1 MARWLYV
8 DYQLMKRGES
18 NKYLLYVALGVA
30 IGLLAFILAAI
41 NTPLAPKTATAPA
54 PAATAPAPDA
64 VLGGESSS
72 PSANYPRVG
81 LPYIESGYRFQF
93 SHCTGTPGSLVVKAG
108 KYFLL
113 DNRDAQSHT
122 FAVAGQS
129 YSVGGY
135 GAAVAA
141 VWKIG
146 TFQITCDGGGAASLT
161 VEK

>member
-1 MARWLYV
+1 
-8 DYQLMKRGES
+8 MKRSDS
-18 NKYLLYVALGVA
+18 NKYIPYVALGIV
-30 IGLLAFILAAI
+30 IGVLAFVLAGI
-41 NTPLAPKTATAPA
+41 NMANNPVTKTAPSVQA
-54 PAATAPAPDA
+54 PAASGPDA
-64 VLGGESSS
+64 VVGGESSA
-72 PSANYPRVG
+72 PSGNYPRIG

-93 SHCTGTPGSLVVKAG
+93 THCSGTPGSLVVKAG

-141 VWKIG
+141 VWKLG
-146 TFQITCDGGGAASLT
+146 KYQITCDGGGAASLT
-161 VEK
+161 IEK

>member
-1 MARWLYV
+1 
-8 DYQLMKRGES
+8 MKRSES
-18 NKYLLYVALGVA
+18 AKYIPYVVLGIV
-30 IGLLAFILAAI
+30 IGILAFLLAAI
-41 NTPLAPKTATAPA
+41 NMPSSSPATAPN
-54 PAATAPAPDA
+54 PSPAPSAQNAGPDA
-64 VLGGESSS
+64 TVGGESST
-72 PSANYPRVG
+72 PSGTYPRVG

-93 SHCTGTPGSLVVKAG
+93 SKCSGTPGSLVVKSG

-122 FAVAGQS
+122 FSVAGQS

-141 VWKIG
+141 VWKTG
-146 TFQITCDGGGAASLT
+146 THQITCDGGGAASLT

>member
-1 MARWLYV
+1 
-8 DYQLMKRGES
+8 MKRSDS
-18 NKYLLYVALGVA
+18 NKYIPYIVLGIV
-30 IGLLAFILAAI
+30 IGILAFVLAAI
-41 NTPLAPKTATAPA
+41 NMTPAPA
-54 PAATAPAPDA
+54 PQPAAPAAQNPEA
-64 VLGGESSS
+64 VLGGESTA
-72 PSANYPRVG
+72 PSGTYPKIG

-93 SHCTGTPGSLVVKAG
+93 SHCSGTPGSLTVKAG

-129 YSVGGY
+129 YSIGGY

-141 VWKIG
+141 VWKTG